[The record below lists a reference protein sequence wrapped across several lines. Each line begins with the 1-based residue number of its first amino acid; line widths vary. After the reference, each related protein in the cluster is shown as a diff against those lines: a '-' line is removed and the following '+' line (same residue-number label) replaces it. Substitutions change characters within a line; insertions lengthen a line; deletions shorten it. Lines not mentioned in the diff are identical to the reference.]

1 MSSPIIGSEALA
13 SGVLTRGQLR
23 WNYRPILPDVHVLTD
38 QSLTLR
44 VRTISAWLWSG
55 RRAIIAG
62 QAAAALYGAEWVSEH
77 APIELVYPCGRPPAG
92 IIARNERIDADEI
105 VVRDGMLVTSEVRTA
120 LDLGRYLDRDEAVI
134 HLDAL
139 ARVGGVQSD
148 PILMLAQRYPGSRG
162 VARAAAAVHLMDA
175 GSESPKETE
184 LRLILIDA
192 GLRRPRTQ
200 IRVSEG
206 SRVAFI
212 DMGWDEPMV
221 GLDYEG
227 DHHRSERPTYVTDI
241 GRYEMIERQ
250 GWNDLRVVSEH
261 SPSFIVYRV
270 TEAFGLRDW
279 KYRRNRR
286 RQCA

>member
-1 MSSPIIGSEALA
+1 MQSPIIGSEALA
-13 SGVLTRGQLR
+13 TGVLTRGQLR
-23 WNYRPILPDVHVLTD
+23 WNYRPIFPDVHVLKG
-38 QSLTLR
+38 QRLTLR
-44 VRTISAWLWSG
+44 IRTLGAWMWSG

-62 QAAAALYGAEWVSEH
+62 QAAAALHGAEWVSEQ
-77 APIELVYPCGRPPAG
+77 APIELVYGCGRPPAG
-92 IIARNERIDADEI
+92 IVARNERIEADEI
-105 VVRDGMLVTSEVRTA
+105 VVRDGMLVTSGVRTA
-120 LDLGRYLDRDEAVI
+120 LDLGRYLKRDAAVI
-134 HLDAL
+134 HLDDL
-139 ARVGGVQSD
+139 ARAVEVQRD
-148 PILMLAQRYPGSRG
+148 PILELAQRYSGARG
-162 VARAAAAVHLMDA
+162 VARAATAIHLMDA
-175 GSESPKETE
+175 GSESPKESE

-192 GLRRPRTQ
+192 GLPRPRTQ

-227 DHHRSERPTYVTDI
+227 DHHRRERPTYVTDI

-250 GWNDLRVVSEH
+250 GWNDLRVVAEH

-270 TEAFGLRDW
+270 IEAFGLRDW

-286 RQCA
+286 RKCA